1 MQKLSTIALLLMVT
15 LLTSCGKKPAE
26 EAQNQSKE
34 GNSNATLV
42 SVTQVQKQTV
52 EITQTALGSIEGL
65 IDPTVASET
74 AAKVIKVHV
83 NAGDNVKKGQLI
95 ATLDSRDFNMQRRE
109 ARAEVARIQAQ
120 LTNQQKVVERNRAL
134 VDKNFISQNALDN
147 ETAQLDVFK
156 EQLAA
161 AKARVNTINHNSSKS
176 KLFAP
181 VSGVVETKL
190 VDTGDFVRV
199 GDPII
204 QIVSKKKLRAILP
217 FPEHIGTKL
226 KPGLT
231 LRLSTQASDQTIETV
246 IKELKPK
253 ITEDSRTVNVIAD
266 IDGANDWL
274 PGASV
279 KGTVVLG
286 ESATSIMVPEES
298 LVLRPAGEV
307 VYVVRDNIAHQTI
320 VKSGLHQ
327 NGLVEITDG
336 LTTNQTIAVDGAGF
350 LTDQAKVNVAKPE

>member
-1 MQKLSTIALLLMVT
+1 MIT
-15 LLTSCGKKPAE
+15 LLTSCGEKPREAE
-26 EAQNQSKE
+26 QDQSK
-34 GNSNATLV
+34 NSKVNATLV

-52 EITQTALGSIEGL
+52 EITETALGSIEGM
-65 IDPTVASET
+65 IDPMVASET

-95 ATLDSRDFNMQRRE
+95 ATLDSRDFSMQRHE

-120 LTNQQKVVERNRAL
+120 LTNQQKVVERNKAL
-134 VDKNFISQNALDN
+134 VDKNFISQNAVDN
-147 ETAQLDVFK
+147 EAAQLNVFK

-161 AKARVNTINHNSSKS
+161 AKARVNTINHNSNKS
-176 KLFAP
+176 KLYAP
-181 VSGVVETKL
+181 VSGVIETKL

-204 QIVSKKKLRAILP
+204 QIISKKKLRAILP
-217 FPEHIGTKL
+217 FPEQIGAKL

-231 LRLSTQASDQTIETV
+231 LRLSTQTSDQIIETV

-253 ITEDSRTVNVIAD
+253 VTEDSRTINVIAD
-266 IDGANDWL
+266 IIGADDWL

-279 KGTVVLG
+279 KGIVVLG
-286 ESATSIMVPEES
+286 ERTESIMVPEES

-307 VYVVRDNIAHQTI
+307 VYVVRDNIAHQT
-320 VKSGLHQ
+320 VVQSGIQ
-327 NGLVEITDG
+327 QDGLVEIISG
-336 LTTNQTIAVDGAGF
+336 LSINQTIAVDGAGF
-350 LTDQAKVNVAKPE
+350 LTDQAKVNIAKPEQ